1 VSVCGRGPSVLRTRQ
16 PVALNADLLLKY
28 RGSKAGLGRILRS
41 FSLARPTIR
50 IKRSKKSDTSRL
62 SLAAI
67 GEVRQALAKL
77 GISEISESILPIFLA
92 DRGEFAYGQA
102 RDRQLNPNVAEI
114 FGLETLRCPV

>member
-1 VSVCGRGPSVLRTRQ
+1 
-16 PVALNADLLLKY
+16 
-28 RGSKAGLGRILRS
+28 LGRILRS